1 MSKEL
6 EETKARESEFKETLE
21 KERVEHR
28 AEVEEISNK
37 LNGEVAT
44 LKVRT

>member
-1 MSKEL
+1 VAKEL

-21 KERVEHR
+21 KERVDHKSEL
-28 AEVEEISNK
+28 EEISSK